1 MYAPGKFRQ
10 ISFSVGF
17 QSALSCTTWL

>member
-1 MYAPGKFRQ
+1 MYAPGIFRQ